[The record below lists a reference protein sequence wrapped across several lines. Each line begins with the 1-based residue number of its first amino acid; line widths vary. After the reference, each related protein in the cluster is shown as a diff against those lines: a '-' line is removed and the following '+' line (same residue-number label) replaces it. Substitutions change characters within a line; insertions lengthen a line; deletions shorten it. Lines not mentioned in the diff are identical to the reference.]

1 MKPPDKDGTVPRRV
15 LYETRGPVALIT
27 LNRPERLNAIDQP
40 MLDELQ
46 SACDRAEADDAVG
59 AVVLTGAGKAFSSGF
74 DLQAQAAA
82 TPQGVSEWRPVLRRD
97 FDAAMRFWHL
107 SKPTVAAVHG
117 PALAGACEM
126 SMACDVTV
134 AAEDAVFGEP
144 ELKFGAGI
152 VVMLLP
158 WIVGPKRA
166 KEIILLGLDR
176 ISAEEARAMG
186 LVNRVVPVWR
196 DVEEALALARR
207 MAGMDRTLMR
217 ETKRAIN
224 RGYELIGMG
233 AALEAALDIDT
244 LIEGEGMP
252 TKRRFLEIA
261 RSDGLRARPWR
272 GARREAPTPSG
283 ETPRLWNRQALDHI
297 YRTPSNTRRR
307 PPWPRRCSRPD
318 ASGAWKRPSG
328 RLPA

>member
-1 MKPPDKDGTVPRRV
+1 MVQSI

-27 LNRPERLNAIDQP
+27 LNRPERLNALDQP
-40 MLDELQ
+40 MLAALQ
-46 SACDRAEADDAVG
+46 TACDRAESDDAVG

-82 TPQGVSEWRPVLRRD
+82 TPQGVDEWRPVLRRD

-126 SMACDVTV
+126 AMACDVTV
-134 AAEDAVFGEP
+134 ASEDAVFGEP

-176 ISAEEARAMG
+176 IGAEEAREMG
-186 LVNRVVPVWR
+186 LVNRVVANGR
-196 DVEEALALARR
+196 DVDEALALARR
-207 MAGMDRTLMR
+207 MAGLDRTLVK

-224 RGYELIGMG
+224 RTYDLMGMG
-233 AALEAALDIDT
+233 SALEAALDIDT
-244 LIEGEGMP
+244 LIEGQGMP

-261 RSDGLRARPWR
+261 RADGLRAALAWR
-272 GARREAPTPSG
+272 EARATEAEQGGADALEAVPGQSHVPVPGAR
-283 ETPRLWNRQALDHI
+283 
-297 YRTPSNTRRR
+297 
-307 PPWPRRCSRPD
+307 
-318 ASGAWKRPSG
+318 
-328 RLPA
+328 

>member
-1 MKPPDKDGTVPRRV
+1 MADTV
-15 LYETRGPVALIT
+15 LYEARGPVALIT
-27 LNRPERLNAIDQP
+27 LNRPERLNALDQP
-40 MLDELQ
+40 MLDALQ
-46 SACDRAEADDAVG
+46 AACDRAEAETAIG

-74 DLQAQAAA
+74 DLQAQAAS
-82 TPQGVSEWRPVLRRD
+82 TPEGVAAWRPVLRRD

-126 SMACDVTV
+126 SMACDITV

-176 ISAEEARAMG
+176 IGATEAQAMG
-186 LVNRVVPVWR
+186 LVNRVVPAGR
-196 DVEEALALARR
+196 DVEEAVALARR
-207 MAGMDRTLMR
+207 MAGMDRTLVK

-224 RGYELIGMG
+224 RGYDLMGMG

-261 RSDGLRARPWR
+261 RTDGLRAALAW
-272 GARREAPTPSG
+272 REARAAAAAPT
-283 ETPRLWNRQALDHI
+283 ALEPATAESH
-297 YRTPSNTRRR
+297 
-307 PPWPRRCSRPD
+307 
-318 ASGAWKRPSG
+318 
-328 RLPA
+328 LPNVT

>member
-1 MKPPDKDGTVPRRV
+1 MGQTI

-27 LNRPERLNAIDQP
+27 LNRPDRLNALDQP
-40 MLDELQ
+40 MLDSLQ
-46 SACDRAEADDAVG
+46 AACDRAEVDDAVG

-82 TPQGVSEWRPVLRRD
+82 TPKGVDQWRPVLRRD

-126 SMACDVTV
+126 AMACDITV
-134 AAEDAVFGEP
+134 ASEDAVFGEP

-176 ISAEEARAMG
+176 IGAEEARAMG
-186 LVNRVVPVWR
+186 LVNRVVANGR

-207 MAGMDRTLMR
+207 MAGMDRVLVK

-224 RGYELIGMG
+224 RTYDLMGMG

-244 LIEGEGMP
+244 LIEGQGMP

-261 RSDGLRARPWR
+261 RADGLRAALAWR
-272 GARREAPTPSG
+272 DSRAADSEEREAGGLEQGPG
-283 ETPRLWNRQALDHI
+283 
-297 YRTPSNTRRR
+297 R
-307 PPWPRRCSRPD
+307 PHVP
-318 ASGAWKRPSG
+318 GT
-328 RLPA
+328 

>member
-186 LVNRVVPVWR
+186 LVNRVVPVGR

-224 RGYELIGMG
+224 RGYELMGMG

-261 RSDGLRARPWR
+261 RSDGLRAALAWREAR
-272 GARREAPTPSG
+272 GA
-283 ETPRLWNRQALDHI
+283 
-297 YRTPSNTRRR
+297 
-307 PPWPRRCSRPD
+307 D
-318 ASGAWKRPSG
+318 AERGNSATLEPAGARSH
-328 RLPA
+328 LSDTI

>member
-1 MKPPDKDGTVPRRV
+1 MSNPADKDKTVV
-15 LYETRGPVALIT
+15 QSILYETRGPVALIT
-27 LNRPERLNAIDQP
+27 LNRPERLNALDQP
-40 MLDELQ
+40 MLDALQ
-46 SACDRAEADDAVG
+46 AACDRAEADDAVG

-82 TPQGVSEWRPVLRRD
+82 TPQGVAEWRPVLRRD

-134 AAEDAVFGEP
+134 ASEDAVFGEP

-176 ISAEEARAMG
+176 ITAAEAREMG
-186 LVNRVVPVWR
+186 LVNRVVANGR
-196 DVEEALALARR
+196 DVEEALILARR
-207 MAGMDRTLMR
+207 MAGIDRTLVR

-224 RGYELIGMG
+224 RGYELMGMG
-233 AALEAALDIDT
+233 EALEAALDIDT
-244 LIEGEGMP
+244 LIEGQGMP

-261 RSDGLRARPWR
+261 RSEGLRAALAW
-272 GARREAPTPSG
+272 REARAADAERG
-283 ETPRLWNRQALDHI
+283 GADALEHA
-297 YRTPSNTRRR
+297 PGS
-307 PPWPRRCSRPD
+307 PHLP
-318 ASGAWKRPSG
+318 GAG
-328 RLPA
+328 